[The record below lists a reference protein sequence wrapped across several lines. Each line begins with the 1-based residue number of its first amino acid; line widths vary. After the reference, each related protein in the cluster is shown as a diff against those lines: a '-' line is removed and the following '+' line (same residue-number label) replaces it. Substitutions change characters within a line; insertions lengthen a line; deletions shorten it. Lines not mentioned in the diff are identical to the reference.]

1 MFRVRDRCHVLQLGI
16 YESQYSELEFNFRFL
31 LSHAYIRDL
40 LQNTYM
46 NHNQYSEL
54 ELCFDFLIQARF
66 IINSIIQQMR
76 NVIAACK

>member
-1 MFRVRDRCHVLQLGI
+1 MFRVRDSCHALQLGI
-16 YESQYSELEFNFRFL
+16 YNFRFL

-54 ELCFDFLIQARF
+54 ELCFDFLIQARL

-76 NVIAACK
+76 NVIAAWK